1 MWSGILHSQVCSN
14 SERAKSYFSH
24 IDKMKKTEEKK
35 KKDISN
41 QDLLSSGQIVLPK

>member
-35 KKDISN
+35 KGFK
-41 QDLLSSGQIVLPK
+41 QSGLAFKWPDCTS

>member
-1 MWSGILHSQVCSN
+1 MWSGIVDSQVCSN

-35 KKDISN
+35 KKGYK
-41 QDLLSSGQIVLPK
+41 QSGLAFKWPDCTS